1 MLEVIFWN
9 YLHLLKTLNEEPPD
23 TYQICRICFWEDDG
37 YQYKFPD
44 ETAASYVSFREAQ
57 QNFMKFGA
65 IHSL

>member
-1 MLEVIFWN
+1 M
-9 YLHLLKTLNEEPPD
+9 KTLNEEPPD